1 LITAT
6 ALASVRAISH
16 DFGGAPQ
23 AFCLLYL
30 NEVSKPIN
38 LRDFRMSDMETP
50 PEEHILERINAPT
63 DLKALTIDELK
74 RLAQEIRE
82 VILANASEHGGH
94 LAPHLGVVEL
104 TLAIH
109 YVFDTAQDRL
119 IWDVGHQTY
128 THKLV
133 TGRRERF
140 HTIRRK
146 GGLSGYPRR
155 DESPYDAFGVGHSS
169 TSISAALGMAVAR
182 DRQNQKFKVIAVIG
196 DGAMTG
202 GMAFEGLA
210 HAGHVATDL
219 LVILNDNR
227 MSIAPNVGGLSSYL
241 SRLITAGVYNRA
253 REDIGSFVKRMLGP
267 QFTKAAHKLEHSV
280 KGLITP
286 GSLFQELGFRYIGP
300 ADGHDL
306 DTLVGLLS
314 NIKDFRGPV
323 LFHCVTQKGKGY
335 PFAEEDPLKYH
346 GVRAFDLE
354 TGQFRPSAGDARKV
368 RVRSFTE
375 AFAETL
381 IEEAHKD
388 SRIVGITAAMPTGTG
403 LSEFQKV
410 FPDRV
415 FDVGI
420 CEQHAVTFA
429 AGLAAEG
436 QKPVC
441 AIYSTFFQR
450 CFDQFVH
457 DVCLQKLPVVFALDR
472 AGAVGE
478 DSPTQ
483 QGAFDISFL
492 RCVPDIALLVPRDDL
507 DLAAML
513 RWALQQ
519 QRPVV
524 LRFAR
529 GQAPAIGAPG
539 ERDIS
544 KGEILRDGKD
554 ATILAVGP
562 IVGACLGAAEKL
574 AAAGLSVG
582 VADARWVKPLDADLL
597 TKLADLPIITVEEN
611 TIEGGFGSA
620 VMEFFEERRPASDV
634 RIHRL
639 GFPDRFIEHATR
651 DEQLEETG
659 LSAESICR
667 TACAFLG
674 QHAPEPVR

>member
-1 LITAT
+1 
-6 ALASVRAISH
+6 
-16 DFGGAPQ
+16 
-23 AFCLLYL
+23 
-30 NEVSKPIN
+30 
-38 LRDFRMSDMETP
+38 MSDTQP
-50 PEEHILERINAPT
+50 RPEERLLEAINAPR
-63 DLKALTIDELK
+63 DLKALTIDQLK
-74 RLAQEIRE
+74 LLAQEIRE
-82 VILANASEHGGH
+82 QILAKASEHGGH

-109 YVFDTAQDRL
+109 YVFDTDQDRL

-128 THKLV
+128 AHKLV

-146 GGLSGYPRR
+146 DGLSGYPRR
-155 DESPYDAFGVGHSS
+155 DESPYDPFGTGHSS

-182 DRQNQKFKVIAVIG
+182 DRQNQKHKVIAVIG

-202 GMAFEGLA
+202 GMAFEALA
-210 HAGHVATDL
+210 HAGHVDTDL
-219 LVILNDNR
+219 LVILNDNK

-267 QFTKAAHKLEHSV
+267 QFTKAAHRIEHTV
-280 KGLITP
+280 KGLIMP

-300 ADGHDL
+300 GDGHDIE
-306 DTLVGLLS
+306 TLVGLLS
-314 NIKDFRGPV
+314 NIKEFRGPV

-335 PFAEEDPLKYH
+335 PYAEEDPLKYH
-346 GVRAFDLE
+346 GVNAFDIQ
-354 TGQFRPSAGDARKV
+354 TGQFRGPSQESRSV
-368 RVRSFTE
+368 RVRSFTQ
-375 AFAETL
+375 AFVESL
-381 IEEAHKD
+381 IEEAHQD

-403 LSEFQKV
+403 LSEFEKV

-429 AGLAAEG
+429 AGLAADG

-450 CFDQFVH
+450 SFDQFVH
-457 DVCLQKLPVVFALDR
+457 DVCLQKLPVVFVLDR

-492 RCVPDIALLVPRDDL
+492 RCIPDVAILVPRDDQ

-513 RWALQQ
+513 HWSLKQPG
-519 QRPVV
+519 PVV
-524 LRFAR
+524 MRYAR
-529 GQAPAIGAPG
+529 GQAPPIGAPG
-539 ERDIS
+539 PRDITR
-544 KGEILRDGKD
+544 GEILREGKD
-554 ATILAVGP
+554 ATLLAVGP
-562 IVGACLGAAEKL
+562 VLSACLGAAEKL
-574 AAAGLSVG
+574 AADGLAVG
-582 VADARWVKPLDADLL
+582 VADARRVKPLDTELL
-597 TKLADLPIITVEEN
+597 DQLAGVPILTVEEN
-611 TIEGGFGSA
+611 TVVGGFGSA
-620 VMEFFEERRPASDV
+620 VIEHFEQDGRAHDV
-634 RIHRL
+634 CIHRL

-651 DEQLEETG
+651 DEQMEEIG
-659 LSAESICR
+659 L
-667 TACAFLG
+667 TADGIYQSTRAFLG
-674 QHAPEPVR
+674 RQVSEPAQ

>member
-1 LITAT
+1 
-6 ALASVRAISH
+6 
-16 DFGGAPQ
+16 
-23 AFCLLYL
+23 
-30 NEVSKPIN
+30 
-38 LRDFRMSDMETP
+38 MSETDTHS
-50 PEEHILERINAPT
+50 EKH
-63 DLKALTIDELK
+63 LKSLSIDELK
-74 RLAQEIRE
+74 IVAQEIRE
-82 VILANASEHGGH
+82 TILATASEHGGH
-94 LAPHLGVVEL
+94 LAPHLGTVEL

-109 YVFDTAQDRL
+109 YVFDTDQDRL

-128 THKLV
+128 AHKLV
-133 TGRRERF
+133 TGRREQF

-146 GGLSGYPRR
+146 GGLCGYPRR
-155 DESPYDAFGVGHSS
+155 DESPYDVFGTGHSS

-182 DRQNQKFKVIAVIG
+182 DSQNQKHKVIAVIG
-196 DGAMTG
+196 DGALTA
-202 GMAFEGLA
+202 GMAWEGMA
-210 HAGHVATDL
+210 HAGHIGPDM
-219 LVILNDNR
+219 LVILNDNK
-227 MSIAPNVGGLSSYL
+227 MSIAPNVGALSSYL

-253 REDIGSFVKRMLGP
+253 REDVGMFVKRMIGP
-267 QFTKAAHKLEHSV
+267 NLTRAAYKIEHSV

-306 DTLVGLLS
+306 DTLVALLS

-323 LFHCVTQKGKGY
+323 FFHCVTQKGKGY
-335 PFAEEDPLKYH
+335 PYAEEDPIKYH
-346 GVRAFDLE
+346 GVKAFDIQ
-354 TGQFRPSAGDARKV
+354 TGQFRAAKSDSTTV
-368 RVRSFTE
+368 RVRSFTQ
-375 AFAETL
+375 AFVETL

-388 SRIVGITAAMPTGTG
+388 PRIVGITAAMPTGTG
-403 LSEFQKV
+403 LSEFEKV

-450 CFDQFVH
+450 CFDQFIH

-492 RCVPDIALLVPRDDL
+492 RCVPEVSILVPRDDL

-513 RWALQQ
+513 RLALKKKA
-519 QRPVV
+519 PVV
-524 LRFAR
+524 LRYAR
-529 GQAPAIGAPG
+529 AQAPTIGTPG
-539 ERDIS
+539 ERDVS
-544 KGEILRDGKD
+544 KGQMLREGKD

-562 IVGACLGAAEKL
+562 ILGACLGAAEKL
-574 AAAGLSVG
+574 AAAGLAVG

-597 TKLADLPIITVEEN
+597 IKLADAPIITVEEN
-611 TIEGGFGSA
+611 TLEGGFGSA
-620 VMEFFEERRPASDV
+620 VLEFFEQRGRAQDV
-634 RIHRL
+634 LIHRL

-651 DEQLEETG
+651 DEQLEEMG
-659 LSAESICR
+659 LTAEAISQA
-667 TACAFLG
+667 TSAFLR
-674 QHAPEPVR
+674 QHISEHVK

>member
-1 LITAT
+1 MSDTET
-6 ALASVRAISH
+6 RP
-16 DFGGAPQ
+16 GE
-23 AFCLLYL
+23 CLL
-30 NEVSKPIN
+30 K
-38 LRDFRMSDMETP
+38 
-50 PEEHILERINAPT
+50 RIDAPR
-63 DLKALTIDELK
+63 DLKALTVDELK
-74 RLAQEIRE
+74 VLAKEIRDL
-82 VILANASEHGGH
+82 ILANASEHGGH

-109 YVFDTAQDRL
+109 YVFDTDQDRL
-119 IWDVGHQTY
+119 IWDVGHQSY

-133 TGRRERF
+133 TGRREQF
-140 HTIRRK
+140 QSIRRK

-182 DRQNQKFKVIAVIG
+182 DRQKLKHKVIAVIG
-196 DGAMTG
+196 DGAMTA

-210 HAGHVATDL
+210 HAGHVGSDL
-219 LVILNDNR
+219 LVILNDNK
-227 MSIAPNVGGLSSYL
+227 MSIAPNVGALSSYL

-267 QFTKAAHKLEHSV
+267 QLTRAAHRIEHSV

-286 GSLFQELGFRYIGP
+286 GSFFQEFGFRYIGP

-306 DTLVGLLS
+306 ETLVGLLS

-346 GVRAFDLE
+346 GVKAFDIQ
-354 TGQFRPSAGDARKV
+354 TGQFRGSGGDSKKN

-375 AFAETL
+375 AFVETL

-403 LSEFQKV
+403 LSEFEKV
-410 FPDRV
+410 FPERM

-429 AGLAAEG
+429 AGLAADG

-450 CFDQFVH
+450 CYDQFVH

-472 AGAVGE
+472 SGAVGE

-483 QGAFDISFL
+483 QGAYDLSFL
-492 RCVPDIALLVPRDDL
+492 RCIPETAILVPRDDL

-513 RWALQQ
+513 RWSLKQPF
-519 QRPVV
+519 PVV
-524 LRFAR
+524 LRYAR
-529 GQAPAIGAPG
+529 GQAPTIGAPHDRDVTRG
-539 ERDIS
+539 EV
-544 KGEILRDGKD
+544 LREGKE
-554 ATILAVGP
+554 ATILAIGP
-562 IVGACLGAAEKL
+562 IVSACLGAADKL
-574 AAAGLSVG
+574 AAAGISVG
-582 VADARWVKPLDADLL
+582 VADARSVKPLDAALL
-597 TKLADLPIITVEEN
+597 EHLADTPIITVEEN
-611 TIEGGFGSA
+611 AIEGGFGSA
-620 VMEFFEERRPASDV
+620 VLEFYEQRGRVQEV
-634 RIHRL
+634 RLLRL
-639 GFPDRFIEHATR
+639 GFPDRFMEHATR
-651 DEQLEETG
+651 EEQLEEVG
-659 LSAESICR
+659 LSADGIYRSV
-667 TACAFLG
+667 CAFLG
-674 QHAPEPVR
+674 VQAPEPVK

>member
-1 LITAT
+1 MLTSAT
-6 ALASVRAISH
+6 FNQNTVSLKDIQSPKDLRNLSV
-16 DFGGAPQ
+16 PQ
-23 AFCLLYL
+23 
-30 NEVSKPIN
+30 
-38 LRDFRMSDMETP
+38 
-50 PEEHILERINAPT
+50 LEGVA
-63 DLKALTIDELK
+63 A
-74 RLAQEIRE
+74 EIRE
-82 VILANASEHGGH
+82 VIINTVSQTGGH
-94 LAPHLGVVEL
+94 LAPSLGVVEL
-104 TLAIH
+104 TLALH
-109 YVFDTAQDRL
+109 HVFNTPDDKL

-128 THKLV
+128 AHKLV
-133 TGRRERF
+133 TGRREQF

-155 DESPYDAFGVGHSS
+155 DESPYDPFGTGHSS

-182 DRQNQKFKVIAVIG
+182 DRQNQTHKVIAVIG

-202 GMAFEGLA
+202 GMAFEALA
-210 HAGHVATDL
+210 HAGHVGADM
-219 LVILNDNR
+219 LVILNDNK

-267 QFTKAAHKLEHSV
+267 HLTKAAHRIEHSV
-280 KGLITP
+280 KGLIMP

-300 ADGHDL
+300 GDGHDIE
-306 DTLVGLLS
+306 TLVGLLS

-335 PFAEEDPLKYH
+335 PYAEEDPLKYH
-346 GVRAFDLE
+346 GVNAFDIQ
-354 TGQFRPSAGDARKV
+354 TGQFRRPSQDARTV
-368 RVRSFTE
+368 RVRSFTQAFVE
-375 AFAETL
+375 AL
-381 IEEAHKD
+381 IEEAHQD

-403 LSEFQKV
+403 LSEFEKV

-436 QKPVC
+436 LKPVC

-450 CFDQFVH
+450 SFDQFVH

-483 QGAFDISFL
+483 QGAFDLSFL
-492 RCVPDIALLVPRDDL
+492 RCIPDVAILVPRDDL

-513 RWALQQ
+513 HWAFKQPG
-519 QRPVV
+519 PVI
-524 LRFAR
+524 LRYAR
-529 GQAPAIGAPG
+529 GQAPPIGAPG
-539 ERDIS
+539 PRDITRA
-544 KGEILRDGKD
+544 EILREGKD
-554 ATILAVGP
+554 ATLLAVGP
-562 IVGACLGAAEKL
+562 VLSACLGAALKL
-574 AAAGLSVG
+574 AADGLSVG
-582 VADARWVKPLDADLL
+582 VADARSVKPLDAELL
-597 TKLADLPIITVEEN
+597 DKLAEMPILTVEEN
-611 TIEGGFGSA
+611 TIMGGFGSA
-620 VMEFFEERRPASDV
+620 VIEHFEQQGRGHDV

-651 DEQLEETG
+651 DEQLEEIG
-659 LSAESICR
+659 LTAEGLYQSARALLDRQVS
-667 TACAFLG
+667 
-674 QHAPEPVR
+674 EPVE

>member
-1 LITAT
+1 MSETDT
-6 ALASVRAISH
+6 HSEKH
-16 DFGGAPQ
+16 
-23 AFCLLYL
+23 LL
-30 NEVSKPIN
+30 
-38 LRDFRMSDMETP
+38 
-50 PEEHILERINAPT
+50 EHINAPA
-63 DLKALTIDELK
+63 DLKSLSIDELK
-74 RLAQEIRE
+74 IVAQEIRE
-82 VILANASEHGGH
+82 TILATASEYGGH
-94 LAPHLGVVEL
+94 LAPHLGTVEL

-109 YVFDTAQDRL
+109 YVFDTDQDRL

-128 THKLV
+128 AHKLV
-133 TGRRERF
+133 TGRREQF

-155 DESPYDAFGVGHSS
+155 DESPYDAFGTGHSS

-182 DRQNQKFKVIAVIG
+182 DRQNQKHKVIAVIG
-196 DGAMTG
+196 DGALTA
-202 GMAFEGLA
+202 GMAWEGMA
-210 HAGHVATDL
+210 HAGHVGPDM
-219 LVILNDNR
+219 LVILNDNK
-227 MSIAPNVGGLSSYL
+227 MSIAPNVGALSSYL

-253 REDIGSFVKRMLGP
+253 REDVGMFVKRMIGP
-267 QFTKAAHKLEHSV
+267 NLTKAAYKIEHSV

-306 DTLVGLLS
+306 DTLVALLS

-323 LFHCVTQKGKGY
+323 FFHCVTQKGKGY
-335 PFAEEDPLKYH
+335 PYAEEDPMKYH
-346 GVRAFDLE
+346 GVKAFDIQ
-354 TGQFRPSAGDARKV
+354 TGQFRAAKSDSTTV
-368 RVRSFTE
+368 RVRSFTQ

-388 SRIVGITAAMPTGTG
+388 PRIVGITAAMPTGTG
-403 LSEFQKV
+403 LSEFEKV
-410 FPDRV
+410 FPDRMY
-415 FDVGI
+415 DVGI

-450 CFDQFVH
+450 CFDQFIH

-492 RCVPDIALLVPRDDL
+492 RCVPEVSILVPRDAL

-513 RWALQQ
+513 RSALKKKA
-519 QRPVV
+519 PVV
-524 LRFAR
+524 LRYAR
-529 GQAPAIGAPG
+529 AQAPAIGTPG
-539 ERDIS
+539 ERDVS
-544 KGEILRDGKD
+544 KGQMLREGKD

-562 IVGACLGAAEKL
+562 ILGACLGAAEKL
-574 AAAGLSVG
+574 AAAGLAVG

-597 TKLADLPIITVEEN
+597 MKLADAPIITVEEN
-611 TIEGGFGSA
+611 TLEGGFGSA
-620 VMEFFEERRPASDV
+620 VIEFFEQRGRAQDV
-634 RIHRL
+634 LIRRL

-651 DEQLEETG
+651 DEQLEEMG
-659 LSAESICR
+659 LTAEAISQA
-667 TACAFLG
+667 TSAFLR
-674 QHAPEPVR
+674 QHISEHVK

>member
-1 LITAT
+1 MSDTET
-6 ALASVRAISH
+6 RA
-16 DFGGAPQ
+16 GE
-23 AFCLLYL
+23 CLL
-30 NEVSKPIN
+30 K
-38 LRDFRMSDMETP
+38 
-50 PEEHILERINAPT
+50 RIDAPR
-63 DLKALTIDELK
+63 DLKALTVDELK
-74 RLAQEIRE
+74 VLAKEIRDL
-82 VILANASEHGGH
+82 ILANASEHGGH

-109 YVFDTAQDRL
+109 YVFDTDQDRL
-119 IWDVGHQTY
+119 IWDVGHQSY

-133 TGRRERF
+133 TGRREQF
-140 HTIRRK
+140 QSIRRK

-182 DRQNQKFKVIAVIG
+182 DRQKLKHKVIAVIG
-196 DGAMTG
+196 DGAMTA

-210 HAGHVATDL
+210 HAGHVGSDL
-219 LVILNDNR
+219 LVILNDNK
-227 MSIAPNVGGLSSYL
+227 MSIAPNVGALSSYL

-267 QFTKAAHKLEHSV
+267 QLTRAAHRLEHSV

-286 GSLFQELGFRYIGP
+286 GSFFQEFGFRYIGP

-306 DTLVGLLS
+306 ETLVGLLS

-346 GVRAFDLE
+346 GVKAFDIQ
-354 TGQFRPSAGDARKV
+354 TGQFRGSGGDSKKT

-375 AFAETL
+375 AFVETL

-403 LSEFQKV
+403 LSEFEKV
-410 FPDRV
+410 FPERM

-429 AGLAAEG
+429 AGLAADG

-450 CFDQFVH
+450 CYDQFVH

-472 AGAVGE
+472 SGAVGE

-483 QGAFDISFL
+483 QGAYDLSFL
-492 RCVPDIALLVPRDDL
+492 RCIPETAILVPRDDL

-513 RWALQQ
+513 RWSLKQPF
-519 QRPVV
+519 PVV
-524 LRFAR
+524 LRYAR
-529 GQAPAIGAPG
+529 GQAPTIGAPHDRDVTRG
-539 ERDIS
+539 EV
-544 KGEILRDGKD
+544 LREGKE
-554 ATILAVGP
+554 ATIWRSAPSSAPVWEPRTNWLPRGFRSGWRTRVRSNRWTPLFSNTWRIPQSSRWKKTPSKAGSAP
-562 IVGACLGAAEKL
+562 PSWNSTSS
-574 AAAGLSVG
+574 AAACRKSACSASAFPTASWSTPRVRNSWK
-582 VADARWVKPLDADLL
+582 RW
-597 TKLADLPIITVEEN
+597 
-611 TIEGGFGSA
+611 G
-620 VMEFFEERRPASDV
+620 
-634 RIHRL
+634 
-639 GFPDRFIEHATR
+639 
-651 DEQLEETG
+651 
-659 LSAESICR
+659 
-667 TACAFLG
+667 
-674 QHAPEPVR
+674 

>member
-1 LITAT
+1 
-6 ALASVRAISH
+6 
-16 DFGGAPQ
+16 
-23 AFCLLYL
+23 
-30 NEVSKPIN
+30 
-38 LRDFRMSDMETP
+38 MSDKDTRAG
-50 PEEHILERINAPT
+50 EHILERIDAPM
-63 DLKALTIDELK
+63 DLKALSVEELK
-74 RLAQEIRE
+74 ALAAEIRE
-82 VILANASEHGGH
+82 IILAKASEHGGH

-104 TLAIH
+104 TLAVH
-109 YVFDTAQDRL
+109 YVFDTDQDRL
-119 IWDVGHQTY
+119 VWDVGHQTY
-128 THKLV
+128 AHKLV
-133 TGRRERF
+133 TGRREQF

-155 DESPYDAFGVGHSS
+155 DESPYDTFGVGHSS

-182 DRQNQKFKVIAVIG
+182 DRQSQRHKVIAVIG
-196 DGAMTG
+196 DGAMTA
-202 GMAFEGLA
+202 GMALEGLA
-210 HAGHVATDL
+210 HAGHVGTDM
-219 LVILNDNR
+219 LVILNDNK

-267 QFTKAAHKLEHSV
+267 QLTKAAHRIEHSV

-286 GSLFQELGFRYIGP
+286 GSFFQELGFRYIGP

-306 DTLVGLLS
+306 ETLVGLLS

-335 PFAEEDPLKYH
+335 PYAEEDPLKYH
-346 GVRAFDLE
+346 GVNAFDLQ
-354 TGQFRPSAGDARKV
+354 TGQFRASGGESRKV
-368 RVRSFTE
+368 RVRSFTQAFVE
-375 AFAETL
+375 AL

-388 SRIVGITAAMPTGTG
+388 VRIVGITAAMPTGTG
-403 LSEFQKV
+403 LSEFEKV

-450 CFDQFVH
+450 CFDQYIH

-492 RCVPDIALLVPRDDL
+492 RCIPETAILVPRDAL

-513 RWALQQ
+513 RWALAQQ
-519 QRPVV
+519 SPVV
-524 LRFAR
+524 LRYAR
-529 GQAPAIGAPG
+529 GQAPTIGAPG
-539 ERDIS
+539 ERDVS
-544 KGEILRDGKD
+544 KGEILREGKD
-554 ATILAVGP
+554 ATILALGP
-562 IVGACLGAAEKL
+562 IIGACLGAAEKL
-574 AAAGLSVG
+574 AASGLSVG
-582 VADARWVKPLDADLL
+582 VADARWVKPIDADLL
-597 TKLADLPIITVEEN
+597 TKLADGPIITVEEN

-620 VMEFFEERRPASDV
+620 VMEFFEQRGRAHDV

-651 DEQLEETG
+651 DEQLEEIG
-659 LSAESICR
+659 LSADRIYRATS
-667 TACAFLG
+667 AFLG
-674 QHAPEPVR
+674 QHVPEPVK